1 MNEEE
6 HTKMLE
12 IKETEKTFNQYK
24 IKLIPNNDLIKI
36 EIQHKEIFDI
46 YESNFIIEDLRKNKL
61 LMANFTLQEMIEFI
75 NGLIERKNIK
85 IEQTN
90 LNLKLIL
97 VSTLPNYPNVE
108 LILNKQDLLSN
119 EIIEKIINEIK
130 ILKNE
135 NKNLKKK
142 NTELNKK
149 IKLIQEEEKNKE
161 SKINEMEERIKKL
174 EKFHKE
180 KPKIKINP
188 FNLKNINS
196 IQPHYGIINSLSSFP
211 SGKIISVSSDKSIKI
226 YDTNLTIIQNIEN
239 AHYSSINYV
248 EIKDEKNFITCS
260 DDKNIKLWIKI
271 INEFRINKIITNAHE
286 DRINKIIF
294 CSNGNLISCS
304 QDKNIKI
311 WKENYNYEKIQTLTH
326 SDHINSILLFED
338 KNILISSGGD
348 GTKLWDLNDY
358 NNINCIKYF
367 KETWCGWHEGLCRL
381 DDDRIIVKSK
391 GKNSLKVISILKK
404 EIIKEINHPF
414 QCFAITLIKD
424 KGIFLVGGKSK
435 DIMIYKNDNYKCIQT
450 IKDAHENDDIYGF
463 IDLKNNTMIS
473 YSNKVIKIWSF

>member
-6 HTKMLE
+6 HTEMLE

-142 NTELNKK
+142 NNELKKK
-149 IKLIQEEEKNKE
+149 IKLIQEK
-161 SKINEMEERIKKL
+161 
-174 EKFHKE
+174 
-180 KPKIKINP
+180 
-188 FNLKNINS
+188 
-196 IQPHYGIINSLSSFP
+196 
-211 SGKIISVSSDKSIKI
+211 
-226 YDTNLTIIQNIEN
+226 
-239 AHYSSINYV
+239 
-248 EIKDEKNFITCS
+248 
-260 DDKNIKLWIKI
+260 
-271 INEFRINKIITNAHE
+271 
-286 DRINKIIF
+286 
-294 CSNGNLISCS
+294 
-304 QDKNIKI
+304 
-311 WKENYNYEKIQTLTH
+311 
-326 SDHINSILLFED
+326 
-338 KNILISSGGD
+338 
-348 GTKLWDLNDY
+348 
-358 NNINCIKYF
+358 
-367 KETWCGWHEGLCRL
+367 
-381 DDDRIIVKSK
+381 
-391 GKNSLKVISILKK
+391 
-404 EIIKEINHPF
+404 
-414 QCFAITLIKD
+414 
-424 KGIFLVGGKSK
+424 
-435 DIMIYKNDNYKCIQT
+435 
-450 IKDAHENDDIYGF
+450 
-463 IDLKNNTMIS
+463 
-473 YSNKVIKIWSF
+473 